1 MNKFLELFGGPIAV
15 LSSIIM
21 CIVVAR
27 RWKVSRNKR
36 SRKHL
41 VPLLYWGPVFLMA
54 CMALHLLQ
62 NGYNTI
68 VSASAGQAKFSFYH
82 YSLQL
87 FGLVVAYQSYLLLQQ
102 CWQHAGGVLRFNPR
116 LCRSIGLIILT
127 TLPTFAFTPI
137 GIVPSVVLI
146 ITVLVSLTVHRSTA
160 KESESQS
167 IAADEIIQAAAGVP
181 A

>member
-1 MNKFLELFGGPIAV
+1 MNNFLELFGGPIAL

-21 CIVVAR
+21 CIIVAR
-27 RWKVSRNKR
+27 RWKASRNNR

-54 CMALHLLQ
+54 CMALHTFR

-68 VSASAGQAKFSFYH
+68 VSVSAGQAKFSFYH

-87 FGLVVAYQSYLLLQQ
+87 FGLVVAYQSYLLLKQ
-102 CWQHAGGVLRFNPR
+102 CRQHAGGVLRFNQR
-116 LCRSIGLIILT
+116 LYRSIGLIILT

-137 GIVPSVVLI
+137 GIVPFVVLI
-146 ITVLVSLTVHRSTA
+146 ITFLVSLAVHRSTA
-160 KESESQS
+160 KESVLQP